1 MHTPLLNEQL
11 AALRCAERQQQA
23 EHNWLVEQALVS
35 AQRSHRP
42 VHGFT
47 LLTQRF
53 AFRVAWWLARF
64 AGAESSA
71 YTVIERATLVDARG
85 HLRTVC
91 PDERVVVL
99 LSHHDRD
106 AA

>member
-1 MHTPLLNEQL
+1 MHTPLLNEEL

-23 EHNWLVEQALVS
+23 EHNWLVEQAL
-35 AQRSHRP
+35 ADTRWPRRP
-42 VHGFT
+42 ARG
-47 LLTQRF
+47 LTRLPRRL
-53 AFRVAWWLARF
+53 AFRAAWWLAHF
-64 AGAESSA
+64 AGAESGS

-99 LSHHDRD
+99 VPRSGRD